1 MTTPHIEKSHDGGQA
16 SLEGRA
22 SDGMVGVN
30 AGNDGLPVQRPPTR
44 EGSVPG
50 RMAEVDDRGVDDRD
64 GLGGGRGGGGG
75 VKPIISLRGVC
86 KSFGEQK
93 VLDQFNLDIPPART
107 TVIMGPSGCGKSVA
121 LKHIVGLLK
130 PDSGEI
136 YFDGQR
142 TDTLSEQELAP
153 VRLQIGLL
161 FQMSALFDSMTVE
174 ENIEFPLI
182 EHTRLTPKQR
192 REKVAE
198 ALETVDLQG
207 VQSKLPAQLSGGQRK
222 RVALARAIVLRPRVV
237 LYDEPTTGLDPIRSD
252 GINKL
257 ILKLNATLNV
267 TNVIVTH
274 DLVSARAIA
283 DRVVMMLNGKIAA
296 AGTFDE
302 VAHSQDPRIQHFL
315 AGVYVRDDD
324 EDDHRLEQERKER
337 LQREAKSKMP
347 RSLGAT
353 RRNDDPHASSTGLT
367 QSEAGA
373 LPTGATGGTG
383 GESKAKS
390 TGSEERGQG

>member
-1 MTTPHIEKSHDGGQA
+1 MNASHENQKSQDGERASLGALDGGSA
-16 SLEGRA
+16 G
-22 SDGMVGVN
+22 VGN
-30 AGNDGLPVQRPPTR
+30 TGKGGLPAHRPATR

-50 RMAEVDDRGVDDRD
+50 RMAED
-64 GLGGGRGGGGG
+64 GLGGEKGG

-93 VLDQFNLDIPPART
+93 VLDQFDLDIPPART

-130 PDSGEI
+130 PNSGEI

-142 TDTLSEQELAP
+142 TDTLNEQELAP

-182 EHTRLTPKQR
+182 EHTRLTPAQR

-207 VQSKLPAQLSGGQRK
+207 VQPKLPAQLSGGQRK

-302 VAHSQDPRIQHFL
+302 VAHSKDPRIQHFL
-315 AGVYVRDDD
+315 AGEYVRDDD
-324 EDDHRLEQERKER
+324 DDDHRLEQERQQR
-337 LQREAKSKMP
+337 LEQEAIAKMP
-347 RSLGAT
+347 RSHGAT
-353 RRNDDPHASSTGLT
+353 RRSDDPHASSTGIA
-367 QSEAGA
+367 QSEAGSQ
-373 LPTGATGGTG
+373 PSG

>member
-1 MTTPHIEKSHDGGQA
+1 MKTPQIQDKSQGVAADSLGAGVGGIGA
-16 SLEGRA
+16 
-22 SDGMVGVN
+22 GMQFGHN
-30 AGNDGLPVQRPPTR
+30 GYPAHRPATR

-50 RMAEVDDRGVDDRD
+50 RMAEVGEV
-64 GLGGGRGGGGG
+64 GGSG

-86 KSFGEQK
+86 KSFGDQK
-93 VLDQFNLDIPPART
+93 VLDQFDLDIPPART

-142 TDTLSEQELAP
+142 TDAFSEQELAP

-174 ENIEFPLI
+174 ENIEFPYI
-182 EHTRLTPKQR
+182 EHTKLTPKQR

-207 VQSKLPAQLSGGQRK
+207 VQPKLPAQLSGGQRK

-257 ILKLNATLNV
+257 ILKLNSTLNV
-267 TNVIVTH
+267 TNVVVTH

-296 AGTFDE
+296 AGTFEE
-302 VAHSQDPRIQHFL
+302 VANSKDQRIQHFL
-315 AGVYVRDDD
+315 AGEYVRDDD
-324 EDDHRLEQERKER
+324 DDEQRLEQERQVR
-337 LQREAKSKMP
+337 LQLEAKKQVNKSQTSERP
-347 RSLGAT
+347 IE
-353 RRNDDPHASSTGLT
+353 DPLTSSTGMN
-367 QSEAGA
+367 QQEA
-373 LPTGATGGTG
+373 TSQTHE
-383 GESKAKS
+383 GEKNQMTK
-390 TGSEERGQG
+390 GSEERGQG

>member
-1 MTTPHIEKSHDGGQA
+1 MAADSLGAGGHHGYPA
-16 SLEGRA
+16 H
-22 SDGMVGVN
+22 
-30 AGNDGLPVQRPPTR
+30 RPATR

-50 RMAEVDDRGVDDRD
+50 RMAEVGGAD
-64 GLGGGRGGGGG
+64 GGSGGGSGG
-75 VKPIISLRGVC
+75 VKPVISLRGVC
-86 KSFGEQK
+86 KCFGDQK
-93 VLDQFNLDIPPART
+93 VLDQFDLDIPPART

-130 PDSGEI
+130 PNSGEI

-182 EHTRLTPKQR
+182 EHTKLTPKQR
-192 REKVAE
+192 REKIAE

-207 VQSKLPAQLSGGQRK
+207 VQPKLPAQLSGGQRK

-257 ILKLNATLNV
+257 ILKLNSTLNV
-267 TNVIVTH
+267 TNVVVTH
-274 DLVSARAIA
+274 DLVSAKAIA

-296 AGTFDE
+296 AGTFEE
-302 VAHSQDPRIQHFL
+302 VANSNDPRIQHFL

-324 EDDHRLEQERKER
+324 DDEQRLEQERQAR
-337 LQREAKSKMP
+337 LQLEAKKQAAKSQSGGRP
-347 RSLGAT
+347 T
-353 RRNDDPHASSTGLT
+353 EDPLASSTGMNQQEMT
-367 QSEAGA
+367 SQSHEGEKNQMAK
-373 LPTGATGGTG
+373 GT
-383 GESKAKS
+383 
-390 TGSEERGQG
+390 EERGQG